1 MKNATPRFN
10 PEVPQLS
17 LQYRMASR
25 LPRVIRRGFGL
36 QLEGGVDLSPEADKR
51 LEGAGK
57 LFKTSKRLPVD
68 GNRPNLKPLLG
79 FLFRPGRSGVCG
91 RQRPFA
97 DFNAE
102 CLFFYHR
109 HRSILPDPL

>member
-10 PEVPQLS
+10 PEVPSLS

-36 QLEGGVDLSPEADKR
+36 QLEGGADLSPEADKR

-57 LFKTSKRLPVD
+57 LFKTSKRVPVD
-68 GNRPNLKPLLG
+68 GNRPNLKNCT
-79 FLFRPGRSGVCG
+79 SGPVSVSQLC
-91 RQRPFA
+91 QM
-97 DFNAE
+97 D
-102 CLFFYHR
+102 H
-109 HRSILPDPL
+109 HITSIHAFDE